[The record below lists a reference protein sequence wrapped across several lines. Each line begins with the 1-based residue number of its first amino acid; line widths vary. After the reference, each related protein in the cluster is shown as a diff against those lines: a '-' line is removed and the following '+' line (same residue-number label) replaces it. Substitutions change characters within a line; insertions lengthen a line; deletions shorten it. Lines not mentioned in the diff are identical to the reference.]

1 VSIQVT
7 PPDVSKARS
16 YGQFS
21 SPAPFFGN

>member
-7 PPDVSKARS
+7 PPSVSEARS